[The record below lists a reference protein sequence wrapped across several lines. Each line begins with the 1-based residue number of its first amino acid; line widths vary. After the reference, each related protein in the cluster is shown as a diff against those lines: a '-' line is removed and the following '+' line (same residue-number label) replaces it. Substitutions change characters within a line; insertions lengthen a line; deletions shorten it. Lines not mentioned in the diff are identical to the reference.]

1 MSHGIGILETGS
13 YLPEREV
20 GNEEVAAPAG
30 VTCDWIEQKTHILT
44 RRYAASDD
52 ATSDLAARA
61 AMSALDRAGLRPEE
75 ISHLIVSTS
84 TGDFPQPPTAH
95 LVQHAI
101 GARTASCF
109 DINVVCSGFVY
120 GLQLARALISLDG
133 GGYALVIGAEIYSR
147 VLDTSDRKTA
157 ILLGD
162 GAGAAIVGEVLEPYG
177 IIDME
182 LRGDGSAHELIK
194 VHAGG
199 SRQPTSHETVDAGGH
214 LFRMDG
220 RGVRD
225 FVMEQV
231 PIALA
236 DLAFRANVALEHVD
250 HLVPHQPNGV
260 LLTQL
265 VEKCGLADSMT
276 HRTLEK
282 YGNIGSAS
290 VPVALDEANRAGALR
305 DSDLVMLA
313 SFGGGMSI
321 GACLLRWG
329 GMAAI
334 SRH

>member
-1 MSHGIGILETGS
+1 MSHGIGIVETGS

-20 GNEEVAAPAG
+20 GNEEVAPAAG
-30 VTCDWIEQKTHILT
+30 VTADWIERKTQIRA
-44 RRYAASDD
+44 RRYAAPDD

-61 AMSALDRAGLRPEE
+61 ARSALDRAGLRPEE

-95 LVQHAI
+95 LVQHAL
-101 GARTASCF
+101 GARTAACF

-133 GGYALVIGAEIYSR
+133 GGHALVIGAEIYSR
-147 VLDTSDRKTA
+147 FLDTSDRRTA

-162 GAGAAIVGEVLEPYG
+162 GAGAAIVGVVPEPYG
-177 IIDME
+177 IVDTE
-182 LRGDGSAHELIK
+182 LRGDGSAHQLIK
-194 VHAGG
+194 IDAGG
-199 SRQPTSHETVDAGGH
+199 SRLPTSHGTVDAGGH

-225 FVMEQV
+225 FVLEKV
-231 PIALA
+231 PPALA
-236 DLAFRANVALEHVD
+236 DLAFRANVPLDRVD

-265 VEKCGLADSMT
+265 VEKCGLAHSTT

-290 VPVALDEANRAGALR
+290 IPVALDDANRAGALC
-305 DSDLVMLA
+305 DGDLVMLA
-313 SFGGGMSI
+313 GFGGGMSI
-321 GACLLRWG
+321 GASLLRWG
-329 GMAAI
+329 HGG
-334 SRH
+334 RGH